1 MASPPRPLLG
11 LSLAVLLHLSP
22 LLASA
27 ALVMEDGYTVSTAAD
42 LNPRPPSTGAQP
54 YALLPRPRA
63 GDLLLLDSTGSV
75 LYTLALPVSADGEPR
90 RLAGGAGTFGRPRS
104 VAVDGA
110 DNVYV
115 ADREHGAIRKVAPSG
130 YTTTIAG
137 GYSSG
142 TGRRDGPA
150 QNATFS
156 PDFELVYVPRI
167 CALLVADRGNR
178 LIRQINLRPE
188 DCAHETQKGLGNT
201 TVSIVAVLGALF
213 GSVIGFLVRHFYPFH
228 EVSINRFFSR
238 VQKQF
243 KRTQRK
249 ATLISFSDIR
259 SAIANSMLYA
269 LLLKLIRVSCGY
281 LTVVLPSIRLERG
294 VPCKPFPSLDLDK
307 AGTAPSLLDLDQSGT
322 TTTTTTTTGLPNK
335 ALPSTEHLG
344 DFIGFDGDSD
354 TDEGNES
361 AFDDSFNTQEENKE
375 ASLDRDL
382 WTLFDNKGS
391 SKKIDNMIESNLLDF
406 SGQDKYGSSGVK
418 YSGVSRRRSHGDSK
432 VL

>member
-115 ADREHGAIRKVAPSG
+115 ADREHGAIRKVAPSVIK
-130 YTTTIAG
+130 TVKPET
-137 GYSSG
+137 
-142 TGRRDGPA
+142 
-150 QNATFS
+150 
-156 PDFELVYVPRI
+156 
-167 CALLVADRGNR
+167 C
-178 LIRQINLRPE
+178 RQ
-188 DCAHETQKGLGNT
+188 
-201 TVSIVAVLGALF
+201 
-213 GSVIGFLVRHFYPFH
+213 

-322 TTTTTTTTGLPNK
+322 TTTTTTMTGLPNK

-418 YSGVSRRRSHGDSK
+418 YWCKQEEVAWR
-432 VL
+432 

>member
-130 YTTTIAG
+130 ESA
-137 GYSSG
+137 
-142 TGRRDGPA
+142 RPA
-150 QNATFS
+150 FL
-156 PDFELVYVPRI
+156 PVPF
-167 CALLVADRGNR
+167 VG
-178 LIRQINLRPE
+178 
-188 DCAHETQKGLGNT
+188 
-201 TVSIVAVLGALF
+201 SFVLGF
-213 GSVIGFLVRHFYPFH
+213 RVCSMGTSRVRNGCDRLTGTSRVTAAINAHVGTLCACRFSGHQSGIFTPSMQ

>member
-1 MASPPRPLLG
+1 
-11 LSLAVLLHLSP
+11 
-22 LLASA
+22 
-27 ALVMEDGYTVSTAAD
+27 
-42 LNPRPPSTGAQP
+42 
-54 YALLPRPRA
+54 
-63 GDLLLLDSTGSV
+63 
-75 LYTLALPVSADGEPR
+75 
-90 RLAGGAGTFGRPRS
+90 
-104 VAVDGA
+104 
-110 DNVYV
+110 V
-115 ADREHGAIRKVAPSG
+115 ADREHRAIRKVAPSG

-137 GYSSG
+137 GHSSG

-201 TVSIVAVLGALF
+201 TVSIIAVLGALF

-238 VQKQF
+238 VQKQY

-269 LLLKLIRVSCGY
+269 LLLKLIRVSRGY

-307 AGTAPSLLDLDQSGT
+307 SSTAPSLLDLDQSGT
-322 TTTTTTTTGLPNK
+322 TTTTTGLTNE

-375 ASLDRDL
+375 ASFDKDL
-382 WTLFDNKGS
+382 WTLFDSKGS

>member
-130 YTTTIAG
+130 ESA
-137 GYSSG
+137 
-142 TGRRDGPA
+142 RPA
-150 QNATFS
+150 FL
-156 PDFELVYVPRI
+156 PVPF
-167 CALLVADRGNR
+167 VG
-178 LIRQINLRPE
+178 
-188 DCAHETQKGLGNT
+188 
-201 TVSIVAVLGALF
+201 SFVLGF
-213 GSVIGFLVRHFYPFH
+213 RSGIFTPSMQ